1 MTDTQESVVVNQN
14 TNGQRFGFL
23 RRLANNCIAS
33 EWYFYI
39 TIAAIVVVGVALA
52 HDHAIKSLEASFE
65 TTVEKMLDKE
75 KAFIKEVIQKFE
87 TNMVRKFEEHR
98 RRSGR

>member
-1 MTDTQESVVVNQN
+1 M
-14 TNGQRFGFL
+14 
-23 RRLANNCIAS
+23 NNCIAS
-33 EWYFYI
+33 EWSFYI